1 MKNLSKSEKLL
12 LSLMVVVVTLY
23 AYFTFFLSPKLEAIA
38 IVNEAITKVEDDINA
53 NKVAE
58 INNKKQKETLAE
70 LKKKKDEYKNIVPTS
85 ERQPEISNTIK
96 RVSDNNR
103 VNLISVNFG
112 KGSIAEAVKQGNQQN
127 SNTVTN
133 EKAAAEKKDITLM
146 TSVVTIVINGEY
158 QSILSFA
165 KELEENSRITEI
177 TSLNIAGSGTAIS
190 NNMLQGNITVS
201 FYYIDGNL
209 GDEETY
215 DFNKGSYGKDN
226 LFK

>member
-12 LSLMVVVVTLY
+12 LGLMVVVVTLY

-58 INNKKQKETLAE
+58 INNKKQKETLVE

-96 RVSDNNR
+96 KVSDNNR

-112 KGSIAEAVKQGNQQN
+112 KGSTAEAVKQGNQQN
-127 SNTVTN
+127 SNTAVN
-133 EKAAAEKKDITLM
+133 EKAAENKDIKLM
-146 TSVVTIVINGEY
+146 SSVVTIVINGEY
-158 QSILSFA
+158 QNILAFA

-190 NNMLQGNITVS
+190 NNMLQGNITVN